1 MATYEKK
8 IDFFF
13 RKIWKVQKIVL
24 PLYQKKE
31 TNKNTTIMDTIF
43 TIIFILFIG
52 VVSFIHFIQII
63 VELWNE
69 VGKDFWKNIKST
81 IINWFNDTEIGMW
94 YTNKKNKV
102 EIISEWEYKNLLK
115 SGQIKNTIIIVE
127 D

>member
-1 MATYEKK
+1 
-8 IDFFF
+8 
-13 RKIWKVQKIVL
+13 
-24 PLYQKKE
+24 
-31 TNKNTTIMDTIF
+31 MDTIF

-81 IINWFNDTEIGMW
+81 ITNWFNDTEIGMW

-102 EIISEWEYKNLLK
+102 EIISEWEYKNLLR

>member
-1 MATYEKK
+1 
-8 IDFFF
+8 
-13 RKIWKVQKIVL
+13 
-24 PLYQKKE
+24 
-31 TNKNTTIMDTIF
+31 MDTIF

-69 VGKDFWKNIKST
+69 VGKDVWKNIKAT
-81 IINWFNDTEIGMW
+81 VIKWFNDTEIGMW

-102 EIISEWEYKNLLK
+102 EMISEWEYKNRLK